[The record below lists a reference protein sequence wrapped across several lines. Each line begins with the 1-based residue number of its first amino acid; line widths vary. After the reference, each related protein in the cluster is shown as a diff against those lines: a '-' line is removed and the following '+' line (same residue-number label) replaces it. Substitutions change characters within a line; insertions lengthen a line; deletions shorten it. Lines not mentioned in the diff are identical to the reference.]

1 MLFQHAVVDHQQR
14 DLLARHHG
22 PLQGTLDTAVLALYA
37 TCVVVAAAGL
47 LVDMHGHFDFEGWP
61 LFFGLF
67 GFAGYTFI
75 VFAAKGLRRLLKR
88 EEDYYDV

>member
-1 MLFQHAVVDHQQR
+1 MTDKGSSLFERPGFVRGLVI
-14 DLLARHHG
+14 
-22 PLQGTLDTAVLALYA
+22 ALYA
-37 TCVVVAAAGL
+37 TCVVLGAVGL
-47 LVDMHGHFDFEGWP
+47 FVDMHGHFDFEGWP

-75 VFAAKGLRRLLKR
+75 VFSAKGLRRLLRR

>member
-1 MLFQHAVVDHQQR
+1 MSETRPTLFEKPGFVR
-14 DLLARHHG
+14 GLCF
-22 PLQGTLDTAVLALYA
+22 ALYGL
-37 TCVVVAAAGL
+37 CVVLGAVGL
-47 LVDMHGHFDFEGWP
+47 LVDMHGHFDFESWP

-75 VFAAKGLRRLLKR
+75 VFTAKGLRRLLKR